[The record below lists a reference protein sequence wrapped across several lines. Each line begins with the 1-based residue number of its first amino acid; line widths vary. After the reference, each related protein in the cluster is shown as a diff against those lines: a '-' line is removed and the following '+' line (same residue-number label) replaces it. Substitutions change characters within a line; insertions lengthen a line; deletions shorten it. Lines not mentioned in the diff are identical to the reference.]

1 MEDLNT
7 KLLLEK
13 IQDGV
18 IVYDSNSVVIFVNS
32 SALDILKMQKQELI
46 DKSFDDINWTLLNAS
61 GDKLKKEHYP
71 AHTVAL
77 KDDNIINRIIG
88 LTNENIE
95 EPIWMLTNAYRDNNN
110 VVVTFSDVTHR
121 YTHAF
126 HDIVEHAIDGV
137 IITKADNIDK
147 PNGPEIIYVND
158 HLIELTGYVKEEL
171 VGNTPRIFQGY
182 DTSEESIS
190 KIRKALEKK
199 SPIREVML
207 NYKKSGDVYW
217 VDMSIFPLSLAP
229 DDSVTHFCSIQK
241 DITEIK
247 KSEIESVEDAQK
259 DPLTGLLNR
268 RGLKKEYANFTK
280 TQSFSV
286 IMIDVDHFKK
296 INDDFSHLHG
306 DKVLISLAN
315 IIEEYSRSDD
325 LAVRFGGEEF
335 IIFLPDTNK
344 NDAKNVAE
352 RIRLKVQEQKLIIDD
367 QSIDYTISC
376 GIAANDNLSV
386 NQTIKAADKALYQ
399 AKSQG
404 RNRSVVF
411 S

>member
-1 MEDLNT
+1 MKDLNT
-7 KLLLEK
+7 TLLLEK

-18 IVYDSNSVVIFVNS
+18 IVYDSNSMVIFVNS
-32 SALDILKMQKQELI
+32 SALDVLKMQEQEILN
-46 DKSFDDINWTLLNAS
+46 KSFDDINWTLLNAS

-71 AHTVAL
+71 AYTVAL
-77 KDDNIINRIIG
+77 KANNIINRIIG

-95 EPIWMLTNAYRDNNN
+95 EPIWMLTNAYRDNGN

-158 HLIELTGYVKEEL
+158 HLMELTGYIKEEL
-171 VGNTPRIFQGY
+171 VGNTPRIFQGH
-182 DTSEESIS
+182 DTSKESMSKVRKSLEE
-190 KIRKALEKK
+190 K
-199 SPIREVML
+199 SPVREVML
-207 NYKKSGDVYW
+207 NYKKSGEVYW
-217 VDMSIFPLSLAP
+217 VDMSVFPLSLAP
-229 DDSVTHFCSIQK
+229 DDTITHFCSIQK

-247 KSEIESVEDAQK
+247 KSEIESVKDAQK

-268 RGLKKEYANFTK
+268 RGFRKKYANFDK
-280 TQSFSV
+280 TQSFSI

-296 INDDFSHLHG
+296 INDKFSHLHG
-306 DKVLISLAN
+306 DKVLISLAS
-315 IIEEYSRSDD
+315 IISKYSRSDD

-335 IIFLPDTNK
+335 IIFLPDTSK
-344 NDAKNVAE
+344 YDAKNVAE
-352 RIRLKVQEQKLIIDD
+352 RIRLKVQEQKLTIDD

-376 GIAANDNLSV
+376 GIAANDNLST